1 MLGAGVETRED
12 RPGHTLLVTTGP
24 PWKVLDEDA
33 YIDRES
39 LRPASGGLGGG
50 RLPFQFSRAKMRYL
64 PWHILEHMEN
74 LSPLPPFS
82 CSMLCFALEYSE
94 DIRPCLRVPFSR
106 RGVGVS

>member
-1 MLGAGVETRED
+1 MTMGL
-12 RPGHTLLVTTGP
+12 

-39 LRPASGGLGGG
+39 LRQACSGEW
-50 RLPFQFSRAKMRYL
+50 RLRWWTTAFNFQFSRAKMRVSSLAYSRA
-64 PWHILEHMEN
+64 HGK
-74 LSPLPPFS
+74 PLPPPPFF
-82 CSMLCFALEYSE
+82 LFHALLRFALEYSE